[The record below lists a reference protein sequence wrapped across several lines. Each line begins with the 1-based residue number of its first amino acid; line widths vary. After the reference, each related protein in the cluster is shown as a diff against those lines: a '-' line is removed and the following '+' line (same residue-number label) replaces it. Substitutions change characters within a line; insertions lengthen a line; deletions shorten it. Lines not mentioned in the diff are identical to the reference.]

1 MTQPSSLLSW
11 LNQPELDFGLYRIVH
26 ARSKEIRAFM
36 QTELVTEIDAAFAGQ
51 APRRRTAVAR
61 QQPAEG

>member
-1 MTQPSSLLSW
+1 MTQSSSLLSW
-11 LNQPELDFGLYRIVH
+11 LNQPALDFGLYRIVH

-36 QTELVTEIDAAFAGQ
+36 QTERVTEIDTAAAGQ